1 MADVS
6 SYPITLPFGST
17 APPYSEAHRHRG
29 TDYGCP
35 DGTPLVVAR
44 QVIGKSG
51 HSGLAIGPHCHVQEW
66 QGDYS
71 NCRKPQHAFQG
82 GVVKNAGSLSEFG
95 NFITISHPD
104 GWNTTYAHLSEI
116 NVSEGQVIGVKMV
129 DKAFRDLLVAA
140 ICNTAPIP
148 SDDSLIG
155 LSPEKVT
162 TILYEDQRHKKLVA
176 DADKANNPPGF
187 VPYSGPKLFTEK

>member
-1 MADVS
+1 MSVAD
-6 SYPITLPFGST
+6 YPIGLPFGATS
-17 APPYSEAHRHRG
+17 APYSPAHPHRG
-29 TDYGCP
+29 DDYLAP
-35 DGTPLVVAR
+35 EGTPLVIAGQTV
-44 QVIGKSG
+44 GKSG
-51 HSGLAIGPHCHVQEW
+51 HTGLATGPHTHCQEW

-71 NCRKPQHAFQG
+71 NVRKPQHAFQG

-95 NFITISHPD
+95 NFITISNPD
-104 GWNTTYAHLSEI
+104 GWSTTYAHLSEI
-116 NVSEGQVIGVKMV
+116 DVSAGQVIGVKMV

-176 DADKANNPPGF
+176 DADKGNNPPGF
-187 VPYSGPKLFTEK
+187 APYSGAELFVKK